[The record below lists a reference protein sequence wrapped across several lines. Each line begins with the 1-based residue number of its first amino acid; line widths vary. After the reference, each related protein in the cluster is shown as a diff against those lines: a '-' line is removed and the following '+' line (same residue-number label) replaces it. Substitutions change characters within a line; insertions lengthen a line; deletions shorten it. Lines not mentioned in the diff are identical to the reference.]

1 MDDAKER
8 VNDTKVD
15 DTEVDDTEVH
25 DTKFQRRQK
34 GKEDT
39 TCQLMK
45 AEAWQLPAEELMP
58 DLIIAISK
66 RRSTKENDTTTSA
79 NDQEVGRGRE
89 A

>member
-45 AEAWQLPAEELMP
+45 AEA
-58 DLIIAISK
+58 
-66 RRSTKENDTTTSA
+66 
-79 NDQEVGRGRE
+79 
-89 A
+89 